1 MFRIGGHPTICLLV
15 LSGVLPL
22 MAQRTPADGVVPR
35 PVNFSGKAADAQGKP
50 IAGSAGVPFAIY
62 RDQYDRDQYEGG
74 WIETQNVTVDA
85 KGNYTAQLGA
95 TKAAGL
101 PLDLFTSGEVRWLG
115 VRVNGGNEQ
124 PRVLLLSVPY
134 ALKAADAENPGGFP
148 LSAFVLATR
157 ANGGVR
163 VAVNPSAPDN
173 GAAVNQTFRL
183 QAQSNTRF

>member
-1 MFRIGGHPTICLLV
+1 M
-15 LSGVLPL
+15 
-22 MAQRTPADGVVPR
+22 
-35 PVNFSGKAADAQGKP
+35 NFSGKAADAQGKP

-62 RDQYDRDQYEGG
+62 RDQYEGG
-74 WIETQNVTVDA
+74 LQSIETQSITVDA

-101 PLDLFTSGEVRWLG
+101 PLDLFTSGEARWLG

-134 ALKAADAENPGGFP
+134 ALKAADAETPGGFP
-148 LSAFVLATR
+148 LSAFVLATP

-163 VAVNPSAPDN
+163 VAVNPSAPDS

-183 QAQSNTRF
+183 QARSNTRF